1 MQNAVF
7 YSLVAMC
14 SLFAA
19 STWCLSRPHLL
30 SSSAAFV
37 ASGLWVLMNGPLEGR
52 VLYSV
57 TPNHGLTEADL
68 LSGVGVC
75 IATWG
80 FWTTRNR
87 RRRRRSQRPASYRRH
102 PDLSR
107 AMPTPVF
114 RRKATSKRAPSAAKQ
129 DERLGSTPRKFSG
142 LVSVS
147 TLDECPAVT

>member
-1 MQNAVF
+1 VQNAVF

-30 SSSAAFV
+30 SSAAALV

-75 IATWG
+75 IAAWG
-80 FWTTRNR
+80 LWATRNR
-87 RRRRRSQRPASYRRH
+87 RRRRRSQRPSSYRRH
-102 PDLSR
+102 PDGSR

-114 RRKATSKRAPSAAKQ
+114 PAQSDTETGPIRRKA
-129 DERLGSTPRKFSG
+129 G
-142 LVSVS
+142 
-147 TLDECPAVT
+147 

>member
-75 IATWG
+75 IAAWG

-87 RRRRRSQRPASYRRH
+87 RRRRRSQRQTSYRRH
-102 PDLSR
+102 PDGSR

-114 RRKATSKRAPSAAKQ
+114 PAGSDVEAGPIRRKA
-129 DERLGSTPRKFSG
+129 G
-142 LVSVS
+142 
-147 TLDECPAVT
+147 